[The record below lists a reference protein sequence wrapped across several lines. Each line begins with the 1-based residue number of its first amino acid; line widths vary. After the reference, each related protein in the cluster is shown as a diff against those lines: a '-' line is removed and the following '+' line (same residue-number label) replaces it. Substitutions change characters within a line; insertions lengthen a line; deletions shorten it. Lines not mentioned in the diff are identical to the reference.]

1 MTTGEILLDIITN
14 SNEHLSA
21 DKIYFIAKQIYPT
34 ISVATI
40 YRNLTAMTE
49 KGIIGHVS
57 VPSGSARFD
66 KRNASHPHGQ
76 CPLCGEVFDICSDDI
91 ENAIKK
97 TMGTE
102 SPSYQLT
109 VNCLCEKCKADIDNL

>member
-1 MTTGEILLDIITN
+1 MTTQEILLDIIQN
-14 SNEHLSA
+14 NEDHLTA
-21 DKIYFIAKQIYPT
+21 DRIYFIAKQTYPT

-66 KRNASHPHGQ
+66 KWAVSHPHGH
-76 CPLCGEVFDICSDDI
+76 CPVCGEVFDIPAEEIDKAI
-91 ENAIKK
+91 EK
-97 TMGTE
+97 TMGTHLH
-102 SPSYQLT
+102 SYQLT
-109 VNCLCEKCKADIDNL
+109 VSCLCEKCRAAEK